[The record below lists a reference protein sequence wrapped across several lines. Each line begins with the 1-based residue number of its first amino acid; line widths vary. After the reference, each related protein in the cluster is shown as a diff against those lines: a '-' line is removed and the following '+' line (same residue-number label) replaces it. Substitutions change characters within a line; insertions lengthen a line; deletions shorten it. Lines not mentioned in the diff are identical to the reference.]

1 MILILLTLDDIF
13 HNDLQKQARER
24 QLNRM
29 NQLNLPLENAEE
41 QLTARNQQRLKK
53 LRNIE
58 DDSLSNADPN
68 EVLEKFLNRNNR

>member
-1 MILILLTLDDIF
+1 MILDDIF
-13 HNDLQKQARER
+13 QNDLQKQAHER

-29 NQLNLPLENAEE
+29 NQLNLPLDYAEE

-68 EVLEKFLNRNNR
+68 DVLEKFLSRNNR